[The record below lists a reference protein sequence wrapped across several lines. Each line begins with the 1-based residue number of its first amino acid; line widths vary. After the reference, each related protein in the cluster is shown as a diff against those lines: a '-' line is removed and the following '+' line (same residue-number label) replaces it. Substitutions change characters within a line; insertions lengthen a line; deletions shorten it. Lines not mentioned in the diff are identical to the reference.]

1 MAGSGIT
8 RQFPLDHN
16 HVIEQGRSH
25 SLRAV
30 VEHLF
35 IAEKEPLSIYL
46 ILVAITG
53 IGFILRILD
62 INQSIAY
69 DEAYTFIQYA
79 SKPFK
84 YILADYSAPNNHI
97 FHTIL
102 MGIAYR
108 LFGAQPWIL
117 RLPAF
122 SAGVLMIPAIYLAA
136 RRFFSPPQALAAA
149 ALIAVTP
156 SFISYSDNGR
166 GYTIL
171 MGIAY
176 RLFGAQ

>member
-16 HVIEQGRSH
+16 HLIEQGRSH
-25 SLRAV
+25 SFRAV

-35 IAEKEPLSIYL
+35 IAEKEPLYIYL
-46 ILVAITG
+46 ILAGITG
-53 IGFILRILD
+53 IGFILRVLD

-102 MGIAYR
+102 MGTTYR

-122 SAGVLMIPAIYLAA
+122 SAGVLMIPAMYLAA
-136 RRFFSPPQALAAA
+136 RRFFSPE
-149 ALIAVTP
+149 I
-156 SFISYSDNGR
+156 GR
-166 GYTIL
+166 
-171 MGIAY
+171 ASC
-176 RLFGAQ
+176 RERV

>member
-16 HVIEQGRSH
+16 HLIEQGRSH
-25 SLRAV
+25 SFRAV

-35 IAEKEPLSIYL
+35 IAEKDALYIYL
-46 ILVAITG
+46 ILAGITL
-53 IGFILRILD
+53 IGFILRVLD

-97 FHTIL
+97 LHTIL
-102 MGIAYR
+102 MGIAFR
-108 LFGAQPWIL
+108 LFGGQAWVL

-122 SAGVLMIPAIYLAA
+122 IAG
-136 RRFFSPPQALAAA
+136 
-149 ALIAVTP
+149 
-156 SFISYSDNGR
+156 
-166 GYTIL
+166 
-171 MGIAY
+171 
-176 RLFGAQ
+176 

>member
-1 MAGSGIT
+1 MAGSGVT
-8 RQFPLDHN
+8 KEFPLDHN
-16 HVIEQGRSH
+16 YLKKQSRSH

-46 ILVAITG
+46 ILAAITG

-102 MGIAYR
+102 MGIAFR
-108 LFGAQPWIL
+108 FFGGHAWVL

-122 SAGVLMIPAIYLAA
+122 TAGVLMIPI
-136 RRFFSPPQALAAA
+136 
-149 ALIAVTP
+149 T
-156 SFISYSDNGR
+156 
-166 GYTIL
+166 
-171 MGIAY
+171 
-176 RLFGAQ
+176 